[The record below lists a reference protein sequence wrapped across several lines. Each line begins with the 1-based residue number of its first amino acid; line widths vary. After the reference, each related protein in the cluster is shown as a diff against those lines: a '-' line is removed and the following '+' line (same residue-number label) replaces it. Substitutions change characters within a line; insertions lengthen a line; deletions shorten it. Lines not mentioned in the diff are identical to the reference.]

1 MNIVCVTANTDITQ
15 DVGING
21 TILTASVVGEYN
33 STYTGDLSPEAI
45 ATLEPVPYPDL
56 VPRQSSDTSQYC
68 LIQSYGWT
76 GSDIIRP
83 DCTDPANANAPQCID
98 PTDVAPE
105 NERIANLYP
114 NDLLCS
120 KCFLNMFYL
129 RLASPYLPDL
139 DHSDYLVEQWFDILD
154 VCNATSSIPD
164 LLVRTLPFYQ
174 WAPGDSQNWVA
185 NTTYGLSDPE
195 PLIGSQTNNATCQA
209 RTIVFA
215 DLTEPTINFA
225 SESPCDVMSQ
235 FLNASTGDVWQMFG
249 NPSCM
254 PDFNTT
260 EIPAVCAPL
269 ECSVVSM
276 NANITW

>member
-1 MNIVCVTANTDITQ
+1 MNIVCVTANTNIAQ
-15 DVGING
+15 DVGIDG

-33 STYTGDLSPEAI
+33 STYTGTWSPEAL

-56 VPRQSSDTSQYC
+56 VPRQASDTSQFC
-68 LIQSYGWT
+68 LVQSYDWT
-76 GSDIIRP
+76 GSDTIRP
-83 DCTDPANANAPQCID
+83 DCTDPANVNASQCID
-98 PTDVAPE
+98 PTDLPPE

-120 KCFLNMFYL
+120 ACFLNMFYL

-139 DHSDYLVEQWFDILD
+139 DRSDYLVEQWFDILD
-154 VCNATSSIPD
+154 VCNATSSMPD
-164 LLVRTLPFYQ
+164 LLVRSLPFYQ

-185 NTTYGLSDPE
+185 NTTYGLSQPE
-195 PLIGSQTNNATCQA
+195 PLIGNQTYNATCQA

-215 DLTEPTINFA
+215 DLTAPTINFA
-225 SESPCDVMSQ
+225 TQSPCDVMSQ
-235 FLNASTGDVWQMFG
+235 FLNASTGYIWQMFG

-254 PDFNTT
+254 PHFNAT

-269 ECSVVSM
+269 ECSVVYM